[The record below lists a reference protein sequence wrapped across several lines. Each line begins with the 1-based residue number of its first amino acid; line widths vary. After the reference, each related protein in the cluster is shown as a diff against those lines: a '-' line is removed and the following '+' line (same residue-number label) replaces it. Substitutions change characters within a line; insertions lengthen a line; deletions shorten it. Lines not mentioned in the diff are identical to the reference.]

1 MMFGIIDVGLIA
13 GGVFYFAFSLW
24 LLMGIRRSRRA
35 TGRQSTPS
43 TLSAPSAPSVSVI
56 VAARNEALHIVSCL
70 EALSAQNYEGA
81 LEIIVVDDRSTD
93 DTATKV
99 QDWVQRAPQGGTS
112 VRLISAP
119 SPPLHQGPKKSAL
132 AGGIAASSGELLMFT
147 DADCRPP
154 TRWVTAM
161 VACFDS
167 TGADLVA
174 GYADRDA
181 EGPLQRVL
189 RLDELGMGALA
200 EGGIGHGVALSC
212 TGRSLAYRRQLY
224 DQVGGFD
231 AIGHLISGDDVYFLR
246 HVVARSQARLG
257 YCADPDA
264 VVEEVRGRESWR
276 SLMWQKLRHASKAS
290 RYRGGARL
298 LGLAMY
304 GYHIVLGLGLWRAVT
319 QFEALT
325 FIAIW
330 GTRWLMD
337 ALLLGTFAPRAED
350 RWRLWYLPLAEF
362 LYIPYVVL
370 LVPWARLFGFRWR
383 DTPAAPLPT
392 SHAIQN

>member
-1 MMFGIIDVGLIA
+1 MMFAIVDVGLIA
-13 GGVFYFAFSLW
+13 AGVFYFTFALW
-24 LLMGIRRSRRA
+24 LLMGVRRSRRA
-35 TGRQSTPS
+35 SAGKSTPCTS
-43 TLSAPSAPSVSVI
+43 SAPATPSVSVI
-56 VAARNEALHIVSCL
+56 VAARNEAAHIACCL
-70 EALSAQNYEGA
+70 DALSAQDYEGS

-93 DTATKV
+93 ETATKV
-99 QDWVQRAPQGGTS
+99 QDWVQRASQAGTS
-112 VRLISAP
+112 TRLISAP

-154 TRWVTAM
+154 SGWVTAM
-161 VACFDS
+161 AACFDA

-189 RLDELGMGALA
+189 RLDESGMGALA
-200 EGGIGHGVALSC
+200 EGGIGHGVAFSC

-246 HVVARSQARLG
+246 HVVAQAQARLG
-257 YCADPDA
+257 YCADPEA

-298 LGLAMY
+298 LGFAVY
-304 GYHIVLGLGLWRAVT
+304 GYHILLAIGLWRAVT
-319 QFEALT
+319 QGEWVIFGAV
-325 FIAIW
+325 W

-350 RWRLWYLPLAEF
+350 RWRLCYLPFAEF

-370 LVPWARLFGFRWR
+370 LVPLARIFGFRWR
-383 DTPAAPLPT
+383 DTPAAPPQT
-392 SHAIQN
+392 SPSIQN